1 MMILLICLLPSLCW
15 AVYLFGWPVLITVGA
30 SIASAVIAEGA
41 LNLLRKK
48 TTLRDGTAV
57 LTGVLI
63 GFAMPPSVP
72 LFIPVFSSAFA
83 IGVVKWS
90 FGGLGSNWMNPALA
104 GIVFAHINWPG
115 SLTGWKAPRL
125 LTGIDGVTSV
135 TPLSL
140 LRDAAAH
147 AEGLP
152 MDLLRGAGYTITRI
166 DRTVTHY
173 LNDLIFSHLGAKLP
187 DGYVDLFLGIRP
199 GSIGEVASGFLLVG
213 SLVLIA
219 RRVIRW
225 EIPVSILA
233 IYGTLVRLF
242 GLGAEPLLSGDI
254 IFSIFTGSFLL
265 VIFFSATDPV
275 TSPMSRPAIVLY
287 GLGIGVFVFL
297 FRRFGAS
304 SEGSAYAVIIMNCL
318 VPLLDSL
325 FPAEGRL
332 KNKPQ
337 DEEVKE

>member
-1 MMILLICLLPSLCW
+1 VTVSNYGLIVSSAPFVHVKQSTASLVLVLLICLLPSLGW
-15 AVYLFGWPVLITVGA
+15 AVYLFGWSVLLTVGA
-30 SIASAVIAEGA
+30 SILSAVVVEGS
-41 LNLLRKK
+41 LNLLRKRA
-48 TTLRDGTAV
+48 TLRDGTAI

-72 LFIPVFSSAFA
+72 LYVPVFSSAFA

-90 FGGLGSNWMNPALA
+90 FGGLGSNWMNPALS

-125 LTGIDGVTSV
+125 LTGVDGVTSV

-140 LRDAAAH
+140 LRNASAH

-166 DRTVTHY
+166 DRTVTNY
-173 LNDLIFSHLGAKLP
+173 LNDFVFSHLGSRLP
-187 DGYVDLFLGIRP
+187 DGYIDLFLGIRP
-199 GSIGEVASGFLLVG
+199 GSIGEVAGGFLLIG

-225 EIPVSILA
+225 EIPVSITVA
-233 IYGTLVRLF
+233 YGILIRLF
-242 GLGAEPLLSGDI
+242 GLGAEPLFSGDI

-265 VIFFSATDPV
+265 VVFFSATDPV
-275 TSPMSRPAIVLY
+275 TSPMSRPAIVLS
-287 GLGIGVFVFL
+287 GVVIGALIFM
-297 FRRFGAS
+297 FRRFSAS
-304 SEGSAYAVIIMNCL
+304 SE
-318 VPLLDSL
+318 
-325 FPAEGRL
+325 
-332 KNKPQ
+332 
-337 DEEVKE
+337 